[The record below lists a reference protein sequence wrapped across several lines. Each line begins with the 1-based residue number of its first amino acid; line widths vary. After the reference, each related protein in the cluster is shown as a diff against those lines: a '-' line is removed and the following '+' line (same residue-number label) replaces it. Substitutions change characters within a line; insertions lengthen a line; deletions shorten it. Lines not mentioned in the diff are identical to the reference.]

1 MLKHLKIKNYAL
13 IKELSLDFDHDF
25 TVISGDTGSGKSI
38 LLNAIGLLFGK
49 RYDKN
54 IINERKCVIEAVFI
68 INPSFKFF
76 FTNYNLDFDINTIIR
91 REISIEGK
99 SRVFINDTPVTL
111 NKVKELSSHLIEI
124 HSQNESLLIKN
135 ENEQINI
142 LDKLASNV
150 LLLEKY
156 QTEFINYRNLI
167 NSLAEFKANN
177 QNSEIENDFLKFQF
191 DEINE
196 ANLIEDEKEELE
208 SRILLLS
215 NIEEISETISIS
227 NNLLSSENG
236 IVSSL
241 NTIQKKIS
249 KFKIFASLSERIN
262 TNLIDLNDI
271 LSDILSYENNL
282 DDNPKELLQLLSRLD
297 LINSLLQKHRVT
309 SLKDLI
315 IIKDKLSEKINS
327 TANYSNYVKELNLNI
342 NNKFNLVKSLSNK
355 ITLSRQRVKNNFENE
370 IVQSLKLLS
379 IPHAKFVVNITEK
392 DKPSF
397 SGIDNVIFSFSAN
410 KGKKVENLSK
420 VASGGEVSR
429 LMLAIKYFMSKHQSP
444 KTLIFDEI
452 DTGVSG
458 EIASYMGDL
467 MKDISSE
474 SQLITIT
481 HLPQIASKAS
491 SHIKVFKEIINNQS
505 QTKAIYLNDNERVNE
520 IAKLLS
526 GKKISSAAIL
536 NAKELLNQ

>member
-13 IKELSLDFDHDF
+13 IKELALDFDHDF

-355 ITLSRQRVKNNFENE
+355 ITLSRQKVKNNFENE

-467 MKDISSE
+467 MKDISGE

>member
-1 MLKHLKIKNYAL
+1 
-13 IKELSLDFDHDF
+13 
-25 TVISGDTGSGKSI
+25 
-38 LLNAIGLLFGK
+38 
-49 RYDKN
+49 
-54 IINERKCVIEAVFI
+54 
-68 INPSFKFF
+68 
-76 FTNYNLDFDINTIIR
+76 
-91 REISIEGK
+91 
-99 SRVFINDTPVTL
+99 
-111 NKVKELSSHLIEI
+111 
-124 HSQNESLLIKN
+124 
-135 ENEQINI
+135 
-142 LDKLASNV
+142 LASNV

-355 ITLSRQRVKNNFENE
+355 ITLSRKRVKNNFENE

-467 MKDISSE
+467 MKDISGE

>member
-13 IKELSLDFDHDF
+13 IKELALDFDHDF

-38 LLNAIGLLFGK
+38 LLNAIGLLFGN

-327 TANYSNYVKELNLNI
+327 TANYSNFVKELNLNI

-467 MKDISSE
+467 MKDISGE

>member
-13 IKELSLDFDHDF
+13 IKELALDFDHDF

-38 LLNAIGLLFGK
+38 LLNAIGLLFGN

-355 ITLSRQRVKNNFENE
+355 ITLSRKRVKNNFENE

-467 MKDISSE
+467 MKDISGE

>member
-1 MLKHLKIKNYAL
+1 
-13 IKELSLDFDHDF
+13 
-25 TVISGDTGSGKSI
+25 
-38 LLNAIGLLFGK
+38 
-49 RYDKN
+49 
-54 IINERKCVIEAVFI
+54 
-68 INPSFKFF
+68 
-76 FTNYNLDFDINTIIR
+76 
-91 REISIEGK
+91 
-99 SRVFINDTPVTL
+99 
-111 NKVKELSSHLIEI
+111 
-124 HSQNESLLIKN
+124 
-135 ENEQINI
+135 
-142 LDKLASNV
+142 
-150 LLLEKY
+150 
-156 QTEFINYRNLI
+156 
-167 NSLAEFKANN
+167 
-177 QNSEIENDFLKFQF
+177 
-191 DEINE
+191 
-196 ANLIEDEKEELE
+196 
-208 SRILLLS
+208 
-215 NIEEISETISIS
+215 
-227 NNLLSSENG
+227 
-236 IVSSL
+236 
-241 NTIQKKIS
+241 
-249 KFKIFASLSERIN
+249 
-262 TNLIDLNDI
+262 

-355 ITLSRQRVKNNFENE
+355 ITLSRQKVKNNFENE

-410 KGKKVENLSK
+410 KGKQVENLSK

-467 MKDISSE
+467 MKDISGE

>member
-13 IKELSLDFDHDF
+13 IKELALDFDHDF

-467 MKDISSE
+467 MKDISGE

>member
-1 MLKHLKIKNYAL
+1 MLKHLKIKNYAI
-13 IKELSLDFDHDF
+13 IKELSLDFDDDF

-54 IINERKCVIEAVFI
+54 IINEKKCVIEAIFI
-68 INPSFKFF
+68 INPSFNFF

-91 REISIEGK
+91 REISVEGK

-236 IVSSL
+236 IFSSL

-249 KFKIFASLSERIN
+249 KFKIFAGLSDRLN

-297 LINSLLQKHRVT
+297 LLNSLLQKHRVT
-309 SLKDLI
+309 ALKDLI

-327 TANYSNYVKELNLNI
+327 SANYNNHVKELNLNI
-342 NNKFNLVKSLSNK
+342 ANKFNLVKSLSHK
-355 ITLSRQRVKNNFENE
+355 ITLSRQKVKNNFENE

-467 MKDISSE
+467 MKDISGK

-505 QTKAIYLNDNERVNE
+505 QTKAIYLNHNERVNE

>member
-13 IKELSLDFDHDF
+13 IKELSLDFDDDF

-54 IINERKCVIEAVFI
+54 IINEKKCVIEAIFI
-68 INPSFKFF
+68 INPSFNFF

-236 IVSSL
+236 VFSSL

-249 KFKIFASLSERIN
+249 KFKIFAGLSDRLN

-297 LINSLLQKHRVT
+297 LLNSLLQKHRVT

-327 TANYSNYVKELNLNI
+327 SANYNNHVKELNLNI
-342 NNKFNLVKSLSNK
+342 ANKFNLVKSLSHK
-355 ITLSRQRVKNNFENE
+355 ITLSRQKVKNNFENE

-467 MKDISSE
+467 MKDISGK

>member
-13 IKELSLDFDHDF
+13 IKELSLDFDDDF

-54 IINERKCVIEAVFI
+54 IINEKKCVIEAIFI
-68 INPSFKFF
+68 INPSFNFF

-236 IVSSL
+236 IFSSL

-249 KFKIFASLSERIN
+249 KFKIFAGLSDRLN

-297 LINSLLQKHRVT
+297 LLNSLLQKHRVT

-327 TANYSNYVKELNLNI
+327 SANYNNHVKELNLNI
-342 NNKFNLVKSLSNK
+342 ANKFNLVKSLSHK
-355 ITLSRQRVKNNFENE
+355 ITLSRQKVKNNFENE

-467 MKDISSE
+467 MKDISGK